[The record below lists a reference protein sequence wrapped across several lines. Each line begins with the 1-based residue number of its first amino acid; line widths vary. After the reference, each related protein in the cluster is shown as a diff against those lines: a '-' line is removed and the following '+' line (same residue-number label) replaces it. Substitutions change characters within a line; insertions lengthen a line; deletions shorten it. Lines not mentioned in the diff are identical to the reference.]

1 MNDLKILVAG
11 LSPAIQKTLLFS
23 NFREGEVNRSEKTYT
38 DAAGK
43 CINVC
48 RVLTQAG
55 LKSECLTVTGQ
66 ENADFFNMLCR
77 RDRIKLHGVIT
88 RGRVRTC
95 TTLIDK
101 GSGVCT
107 EIVANEPE
115 EVRGE
120 EEERYLELYRELLNQ
135 NFRAVIVSGSR
146 LPGFSHK
153 IIPEMM
159 TLCKQKGLGF
169 FADYR
174 EEDLRNSFQ
183 SSEIRPDLIKING
196 VEFMQTFPEYNR
208 LEEGLQDFSLR
219 NSSTIVISRGREDT
233 LIAEKGRI
241 SLLPSKQMK
250 VVNPIGCGDSM
261 TAGIA
266 QGILQGLPMNSSV
279 KLGRDYAAR
288 NAMSIHPGWI
298 LAE

>member
-1 MNDLKILVAG
+1 MV
-11 LSPAIQKTLLFS
+11 
-23 NFREGEVNRSEKTYT
+23 
-38 DAAGK
+38 
-43 CINVC
+43 
-48 RVLTQAG
+48 
-55 LKSECLTVTGQ
+55 
-66 ENADFFNMLCR
+66 
-77 RDRIKLHGVIT
+77 
-88 RGRVRTC
+88 
-95 TTLIDK
+95 
-101 GSGVCT
+101 
-107 EIVANEPE
+107 
-115 EVRGE
+115 
-120 EEERYLELYRELLNQ
+120 
-135 NFRAVIVSGSR
+135 
-146 LPGFSHK
+146 
-153 IIPEMM
+153 